1 MSRFRSFYLWN
12 FAPRVLNGFL
22 LWVLLLPNSSEE
34 LIAAVNEITEAQTD
48 AESFSRA
55 LGRSLELNQGNE
67 IFGMSTEGV
76 SATYLHN
83 QGLLLELRTPLARS
97 RNILNIS
104 SLGSRSIVNGVAGN
118 PFSEFSMRNKF
129 PVAETEP
136 TAERDDLDRGLAST
150 EMVERLYD
158 GLTIRMTSIEYSLV
172 VRAALQRA
180 NAAIQSM
187 HEIGVLNEPDELSL
201 WDEVGDL
208 GSQLSQNV
216 EKFQSIE
223 QRAEAGDLSGAD
235 LIAETDVV
243 IASMES
249 LKSYSASFAQ
259 DLLTR
264 SAEAEKGY
272 NARWDADLKAFEK
285 RMYAGLCEHVGLLS
299 SFSGSEYLTLQVL
312 GVSKNVNGFAQDKFY
327 SFGLREARRCADG
340 EIDVE
345 GLGQTVVEYTDVSS
359 LRRW

>member
-22 LWVLLLPNSSEE
+22 LWVLLLPVSSDE
-34 LIAAVNEITEAQTD
+34 LIAAANEITEAQTD

-172 VRAALQRA
+172 VRA
-180 NAAIQSM
+180 
-187 HEIGVLNEPDELSL
+187 DELSL

-223 QRAEAGDLSGAD
+223 QRAEAGGLSGAD

-264 SAEAEKGY
+264 STEAEKGY

-312 GVSKNVNGFAQDKFY
+312 GVSKNINGFAQDKFY